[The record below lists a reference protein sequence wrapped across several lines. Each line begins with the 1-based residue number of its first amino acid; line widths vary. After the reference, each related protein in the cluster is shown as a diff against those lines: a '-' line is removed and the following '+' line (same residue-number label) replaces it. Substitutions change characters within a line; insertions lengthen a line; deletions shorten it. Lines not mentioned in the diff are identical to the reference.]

1 MLMVRKGLIGCS
13 ALLLLLLMLPAAVYG
28 AESPAVTL
36 SVSNT
41 APLVGQSIQITV
53 KAEQISDLYAYEL
66 SLYYD
71 PAQLE
76 FQAGSEKTGI
86 KGFSVPAKIS
96 ENGGHHL
103 VYALTKTGATAT
115 ETGKVDL
122 VTFTFVA
129 KQSSTALLQ
138 LKEVKLIDSKLAQSG
153 VVPAAEA
160 VIAITESTAT
170 NPSPETDSG
179 NGNVGAGIISITNQQ
194 LLNAVENKTAIT
206 IPANSTGIR
215 LPFNASEL
223 LGNNHFMLQTSG
235 MKLEIPVEI
244 LNQLESMVS
253 AEQHQS
259 SSIVLL
265 LESLSADKKD
275 EAIRKASEQSG
286 AVIKAAGGLYSL
298 SLYVETEDGIKHELK
313 KFNKSMTI
321 YIRVDTSV
329 DEKLAGIYYVTESGK
344 LEYVGGDIVNGEL
357 IAEINHFSLYALLEV
372 NKSFTDIPDNFWAA
386 SVIKELAAKQIVT
399 GTSLNSYE
407 PARSVT
413 RAEFTA
419 LLVRALK
426 LTDEG
431 TTSFADVDTNAWY
444 AGEINAAVKAGLIH
458 GRSETVFGPN
468 EKITREEMTA
478 LVVRAYEFKH
488 GASSS
493 VTGSVFNDESQ
504 MSTWAISDVSK
515 AAKLGLVQGR
525 GDNMF
530 VPKGISNRAE
540 AAQVIYNLLN
550 K

>member
-41 APLVGQSIQITV
+41 TPLVGQSIQITV

-76 FQAGSEKTGI
+76 FQSGSEKTGI
-86 KGFSVPAKIS
+86 KGFSIPAKIS
-96 ENGGHHL
+96 ESGGHHL

-115 ETGKVDL
+115 ETGKADL

-138 LKEVKLIDSKLAQSG
+138 LKDVKLIDSKLVQSG
-153 VVPAAEA
+153 VMPAAEA
-160 VIAITESTAT
+160 VIAISDGTAT
-170 NPSPETDSG
+170 NPPGTDSG
-179 NGNVGAGIISITNQQ
+179 NSNVETGIVAITNQQ
-194 LLNAVENKTAIT
+194 FLNAVENKTAIT
-206 IPANSTGIR
+206 IPANSIGIR
-215 LPFNASEL
+215 IPFNASEL
-223 LGNNHFMLQTSG
+223 LGSNHFMLQKSG

-321 YIRVDTSV
+321 YISVDTSV

-372 NKSFTDIPDNFWAA
+372 NKSFTDISDNFWAA

-426 LTDEG
+426 LTDGG
-431 TTSFADVDTNAWY
+431 TSSFVDVEANAWY
-444 AGEINAAVKAGLIH
+444 AGDINAAVKAGLIH

-468 EKITREEMTA
+468 EKITREEMAA

-488 GASSS
+488 GASSN